1 MYNSKTSCFYPCH
14 LCVFYTSIYPSPDNF
29 ITMFEI
35 GIWGYRIKRE
45 SSKDSIEEIGQ
56 RQIFLIFAF
65 NITKKTMKED
75 TQE

>member
-1 MYNSKTSCFYPCH
+1 
-14 LCVFYTSIYPSPDNF
+14 
-29 ITMFEI
+29 MFET